1 MIRVSGDLQPLINK
15 VEKLPVEIQSAVA
28 EAMMASEQ
36 GIYNVLSSEYSGI
49 FQDFEIEASSD
60 LSINITLNK
69 GDVYHFQN
77 ATGTGISS
85 LMEPIKNVVNQNLN
99 ECIAKC
105 MGGGYGS

>member
-1 MIRVSGDLQPLINK
+1 MIRVSGNLQPLINK

-36 GIYNVLSSEYSGI
+36 GVYNILSSEYSGI
-49 FQDFEIEASSD
+49 FQDFEIEAGSD

-77 ATGTGISS
+77 ATRTDISS
-85 LMEPIKNVVNQNLN
+85 LLEPIRNVVNQNLN
-99 ECIAKC
+99 ESIAKC
-105 MGGGYGS
+105 MEGGYGS

>member
-15 VEKLPVEIQSAVA
+15 VEKLPIEIQSAVA

-36 GIYNVLSSEYSGI
+36 GIYSILSSEYSGI

-77 ATGTGISS
+77 ATGSGIDY
-85 LMEPIKNVVNQNLN
+85 LLEPIKNVVNQNLN
-99 ECIAKC
+99 ESIAKC